1 MLHGWHSMQHEDIMT
16 TAEIG
21 MAKATEKNTT
31 SSWNK
36 IN

>member
-1 MLHGWHSMQHEDIMT
+1 MQCEDIMT

-31 SSWNK
+31 NIWNK